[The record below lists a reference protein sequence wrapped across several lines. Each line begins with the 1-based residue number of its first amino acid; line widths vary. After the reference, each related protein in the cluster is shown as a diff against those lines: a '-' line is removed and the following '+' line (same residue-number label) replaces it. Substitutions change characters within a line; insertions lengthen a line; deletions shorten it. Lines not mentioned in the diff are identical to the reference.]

1 MENETDIFNN
11 LASIPAEPSKA
22 RSICSKCQRPSTV
35 CWCSALPKTPLNPR
49 GRIILLQHPAEEKR
63 CLRTAPMLSLGL
75 AEGKCLIYKG
85 KHFRSKIDQ
94 LEEICNSPNTLLLY
108 PSVNALNIEKVA
120 SENYDNY
127 NLIII
132 DGTWPQAK
140 AIYASNNFLKQIKPV
155 KLTHSVISNYS
166 IRTQPT
172 DGCLSTLEAAAEALA
187 ILENNNAFRDELV
200 RPLQMLCNF
209 QLQNGAVSHQSKEF
223 RIKNNT
229 YPKLVGKRLNR
240 VLRSAEQL
248 KNSS

>member
-1 MENETDIFNN
+1 
-11 LASIPAEPSKA
+11 
-22 RSICSKCQRPSTV
+22 
-35 CWCSALPKTPLNPR
+35 
-49 GRIILLQHPAEEKR
+49 
-63 CLRTAPMLSLGL
+63 MLSLSL

-85 KHFRSKIDQ
+85 KHFRSKIEE
-94 LEEICNSPNTLLLY
+94 LEEICNSPNSLLLY
-108 PSVNALNIEKVA
+108 PSVNALNIEKIA
-120 SENYDNY
+120 SENCDNY

-155 KLTHSVISNYS
+155 KLTHSVISNYT

-187 ILENNNAFRDELV
+187 ILENNNAYRVELIK
-200 RPLQMLCNF
+200 PLQMLCNF

-248 KNSS
+248 KDNS